1 MPNRIIKETIRTSKS
16 VNALTDFE
24 FRLWLYLIT
33 YVDDF
38 GRGSADPEIIKG
50 FVFPKR
56 KGVTESQI
64 EKTLS
69 ALANTGMIVLYE
81 VDGDSFFYFP
91 NWASHQRIQTKVS
104 KFPDP
109 CEDKCSRSSTVTHG
123 ESPLES
129 NPIQSESNPN
139 TNPKGKRAGAF
150 VQPTMK
156 EIEDY
161 CRERNSTVD
170 PKQFYDYFTEG
181 EWKDAKGNPVRNW
194 KQKILTWEKYD
205 KKEGNDVRGA
215 AGESTEGY
223 NIEYDV

>member
-1 MPNRIIKETIRTSKS
+1 MPNRIIKESIRTSKS
-16 VNALTDFE
+16 VNALSDFE

-109 CEDKCSRSSTVTHG
+109 EENSISPSSTVSHG

-129 NPIQSESNPN
+129 NTNPN
-139 TNPKGKRAGAF
+139 TNPNPIRNTEDKRAFAPPTAEEVVAYAVSKGKDFDEHDAEMFIGYYESKGWKVGKEKMQSWHGALSGWIARDE
-150 VQPTMK
+150 K
-156 EIEDY
+156 
-161 CRERNSTVD
+161 RRN
-170 PKQFYDYFTEG
+170 PF
-181 EWKDAKGNPVRNW
+181 
-194 KQKILTWEKYD
+194 
-205 KKEGNDVRGA
+205 
-215 AGESTEGY
+215 
-223 NIEYDV
+223 